1 MQHGPRNCH
10 MLNCVWLSCDSTDW
24 PSRLLC
30 PWDFPARILE
40 WVAISFSRGS
50 SQHRDQTS
58 ISCIAGIFFTVWTT
72 KGETKFGPPLSG
84 RNQGS
89 QETLMAHGHQAQ
101 MTAPSRHPTINRLK
115 APEAASPF
123 KATTATP
130 SQTWFTEGWLGR
142 WGWGGERGRGREI
155 EGKGVAPELESKFQ
169 VTIDR
174 NSVLH
179 TVSIHRSQQGRP
191 HSSPVQGK
199 SNALD
204 SLPTNP
210 EAALATCA
218 PGQVPWV
225 LSASV
230 TSFIKWAWKN

>member
-1 MQHGPRNCH
+1 MNVLVVFTKDSLVLICLHRLVGFCALCVFPGGPSLMEGN
-10 MLNCVWLSCDSTDW
+10 VIS
-24 PSRLLC
+24 P
-30 PWDFPARILE
+30 
-40 WVAISFSRGS
+40 VALG
-50 SQHRDQTS
+50 
-58 ISCIAGIFFTVWTT
+58 
-72 KGETKFGPPLSG
+72 
-84 RNQGS
+84 
-89 QETLMAHGHQAQ
+89 
-101 MTAPSRHPTINRLK
+101 
-115 APEAASPF
+115 
-123 KATTATP
+123 
-130 SQTWFTEGWLGR
+130 GWG
-142 WGWGGERGRGREI
+142 GGGERGRGREI

-218 PGQVPWV
+218 PGQVP
-225 LSASV
+225 
-230 TSFIKWAWKN
+230 